1 MIKNDLNEGEEE
13 LVFEVR
19 FNPMKPFKTT
29 IDMIIQRD
37 IGGVWKFP
45 LSLEAS
51 PPDVDDLIVISSP
64 LHKTS
69 SVSFKLTN
77 RYKQFAKYLAAFTP
91 NSDQEFTVSP
101 KSGSLEPFGREGTQF
116 VISFTPL
123 EYGQIKQGK
132 LVIETDEMYW

>member
-1 MIKNDLNEGEEE
+1 MIKNDLNEGEDE

-19 FNPMKPFKTT
+19 FQPMKPFRTT

-45 LSLEAS
+45 LSLES
-51 PPDVDDLIVISSP
+51 TPPDVDDLIVISSP

-77 RYKQFAKYLAAFTP
+77 RYKNTVSFKAAFTP
-91 NSDQEFTVSP
+91 NSDQEFTISP
-101 KSGSLEPFGREGTQF
+101 TKGDLSGFGKEGTQF
-116 VISFTPL
+116 IISFTPL
-123 EYGQIKQGK
+123 EYG
-132 LVIETDEMYW
+132 